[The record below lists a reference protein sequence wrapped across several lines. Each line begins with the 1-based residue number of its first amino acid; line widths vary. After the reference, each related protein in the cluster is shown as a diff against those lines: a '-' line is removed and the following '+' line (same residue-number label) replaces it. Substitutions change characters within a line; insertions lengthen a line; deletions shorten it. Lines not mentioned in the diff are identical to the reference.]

1 VRTSRLT
8 VLAAAIAVLAGGAV
22 AGITPAASAAS
33 GAMASA
39 RPATPAVPLVPN
51 ATFRGVAVVSRQLA
65 WAVGNLKT
73 GDGASTRLGALIMR
87 WDGSTWARVPSP
99 AIPGAILSSVTAPG
113 AASAWAVGTVSR
125 PNGNCPCRALTEHWD
140 GTAWKQV
147 ASPHPA
153 HRSLTAVSAV
163 SARSVWAVGTFT
175 PHIHQNCP
183 CYALIEH
190 WDGTRWKQVPSPH
203 PVRTILNAV
212 AAVSARS
219 VWAVG
224 SFTRPGTIC
233 PCHAL
238 IEHWNGATWK
248 EVPAPAEHDATF
260 LGVAALSARDA
271 WAVGSGKKTLI
282 EHWNGTRWKRV
293 PAPGGKG
300 AFLSTVAA
308 GSARSAWAA
317 GATVNGFP
325 RLEHWNGRTWSLI
338 RPQRPGTGFIGYG
351 ALAASSARNAWAVG
365 TSSTETT
372 ESGLILHWDGTTW
385 K

>member
-1 VRTSRLT
+1 M
-8 VLAAAIAVLAGGAV
+8 AAAIAVLAGGAA

-33 GAMASA
+33 GALATA
-39 RPATPAVPLVPN
+39 RPATPPVPLVPH

-65 WAVGNLKT
+65 WAVGNLMT
-73 GDGASTRLGALIMR
+73 GDGASTRLDPLIMR
-87 WDGSTWARVPSP
+87 WDGSSWARLPSP
-99 AIPGAILSSVTAPG
+99 ALPGAILDSVAAAG
-113 AASAWAVGTVSR
+113 AASAWAVGTISR

-140 GTAWKQV
+140 GTAWRQV

-153 HRSLTAVSAV
+153 HRSLVAVAAS
-163 SARSVWAVGTFT
+163 SARSAWAVGTFT
-175 PHIHQNCP
+175 PHIHENCP

-203 PVRTILNAV
+203 PVRTNLNAV
-212 AAVSARS
+212 AAVSARN

-224 SFTRPGTIC
+224 AFSRPGSIC
-233 PCHAL
+233 PCRAL

-248 EVPAPAEHDATF
+248 EVPAPAEHDANDDATF
-260 LGVAALSARDA
+260 LGVAALSARNA
-271 WAVGSGKKTLI
+271 WVVGSGARTLI

-293 PAPGGKG
+293 PSPGGRG
-300 AFLSTVAA
+300 AFLSAVAA

-365 TSSTETT
+365 TSSTDDTDA
-372 ESGLILHWDGTTW
+372 GLILHWDGTAW